1 MKRQWWL
8 LPFPFLTGRLFSLR
22 RHALLATI
30 ACALVVVGVQRLAAV
45 HSSDSVQ
52 RLGGHQSPPPHSPPE
67 TAKRISQGAETILTL
82 ANSETQEL
90 LALTELDDRQELLAR
105 AELRA
110 RKAGRAWHPPK
121 HQCAGRLLPWSTAL
135 EKTIVWSG
143 PVGPAS
149 ACAKRC
155 RTTATCELWEWCSC
169 KSKPGC
175 PGCLLFSGAH
185 SEAWMPNAEGGVGA
199 ARGQACDFSRGQ
211 GRCPSAGEGG
221 DGQQPSPTT
230 TTHARRVVIASSSS
244 LPAQG
249 RVQLLQDEAAVA
261 AAVLAV
267 RAAQLDVAE
276 LTAWGMMTDM
286 AYTSLVEGGSGSD
299 GGGRRAQRVR
309 QSKLFAQLLSHARAW
324 KRVVELDEAV
334 VVLDL
339 GHGEEGAHD
348 VSSSHGHPLTSPTL
362 GSSAA
367 QITFVTSDKGADN
380 ELPSSASSHGLTVP
394 PLVSRCYAITPLAA
408 HILYAHL
415 WNKHYDQVRA
425 VYLDE
430 GSGGGGGGGGLGGA
444 MRRPLRPAT
453 LVFLTGI
460 SLCDVC
466 SCDGM
471 LRAQRTRAGHSAS
484 AGPTVRHLG
493 LLAYMREVC
502 SRTPAMACELPP
514 KEETLAAG
522 PAHGGRVKQKP
533 PAEQESTSPAP
544 EQARGQQLLPTIPR
558 ACIARPVAD
567 T

>member
-8 LPFPFLTGRLFSLR
+8 QPFPFLTGRLFSLR

-30 ACALVVVGVQRLAAV
+30 ASALVVVGVQRLAVV
-45 HSSDSVQ
+45 HSSDGVQ

-67 TAKRISQGAETILTL
+67 TAKRTPQGAETILTL

-155 RTTATCELWEWCSC
+155 RTTAACELWEWCSC

-175 PGCLLFSGAH
+175 PGCILFSGAH

-199 ARGQACDFSRGQ
+199 ARGQVCDFSRGQ
-211 GRCPSAGEGG
+211 GRCPSAASGEGG
-221 DGQQPSPTT
+221 NGQPPPTT
-230 TTHARRVVIASSSS
+230 TTHARRVVIAPSSS

-249 RVQLLQDEAAVA
+249 RMQLLQDEAAVA
-261 AAVLAV
+261 AVVLAV

-286 AYTSLVEGGSGSD
+286 AYTSLVEGWWSGGD
-299 GGGRRAQRVR
+299 GVGRRAQRVR

-334 VVLDL
+334 VVLEL
-339 GHGEEGAHD
+339 GDGEEGADD
-348 VSSSHGHPLTSPTL
+348 VGSSHGRPLTSPTL
-362 GSSAA
+362 GGSAA
-367 QITFVTSDKGADN
+367 QITFVTGGDKGADN
-380 ELPSSASSHGLTVP
+380 ERPSSASLHGLTVP
-394 PLVSRCYAITPLAA
+394 PLVVPRWCYAITPLAA

-430 GSGGGGGGGGLGGA
+430 GGGGGGGGGLGGA
-444 MRRPLRPAT
+444 ASVAPCCNPVVFDWDFLGYAT
-453 LVFLTGI
+453 SVLVTE
-460 SLCDVC
+460 
-466 SCDGM
+466 
-471 LRAQRTRAGHSAS
+471 
-484 AGPTVRHLG
+484 
-493 LLAYMREVC
+493 Y
-502 SRTPAMACELPP
+502 
-514 KEETLAAG
+514 
-522 PAHGGRVKQKP
+522 
-533 PAEQESTSPAP
+533 
-544 EQARGQQLLPTIPR
+544 
-558 ACIARPVAD
+558 
-567 T
+567 